1 MKKSFLQFPIK
12 IIIVEQNWFAKIR
25 NAVETS
31 HCGVS
36 PTEGCYMFL
45 YVNVLRMHSE
55 TPQCDVSTKKQTIV
69 FRNSFLIDYKIISI
83 IFRTIF
89 CHHSFYI
96 IW

>member
-36 PTEGCYMFL
+36 PTAGML
-45 YVNVLRMHSE
+45 YVFVCECLA
-55 TPQCDVSTKKQTIV
+55 DA
-69 FRNSFLIDYKIISI
+69 FRDA
-83 IFRTIF
+83 TM
-89 CHHSFYI
+89 
-96 IW
+96 